1 MLPYCIRINNLKD
14 YPKISKKLPNRA
26 IAAYIVQWQR
36 DNKKTMDDFPKED
49 ELIDFIKSHN
59 TTEAQRTN
67 TAYLVDLLKK
77 DTRHPQFMIA
87 EPYLRVDFSKF
98 GLRAEATNAIE
109 RLRALRREIPFVIRQ
124 DRVISLYKLFQQIV
138 INEQAKNPGM
148 SVIEAIRSLG
158 GPSVI
163 FNDIKAKMIRHIVTK
178 TDKLVEAEASKIV
191 EPSEKEITAIRNKI
205 LYIKDAEVKIVNNF
219 TTLAEQACNMIR
231 WSMNISIDINNDNM
245 EDVQAD
251 SNSDNTVED
260 TYVNKDDDER
270 MHQKDH
276 WMNHYSEVSNEA
288 SLSKITRLMLDNIY
302 QVDKNGNIKYDDLG
316 NPRFVDFNEAHTALI
331 NWLIPMVDDTDML
344 PLLKE
349 MKKYHPW
356 AQQLISEIETESPD
370 VEDQQ
375 DAGKKFTALFNDMC
389 CAFIKYHK
397 ELINVD
403 ANGIIKMGIK
413 NLNDSEPIKTLY
425 DTWRN
430 NYQNGDVIGDESM
443 SVYGKD
449 RSIIPENAEKIVKL
463 LQTSLNMY
471 SDKNTQKEGIT
482 RELLE
487 ARRNSVMKGQP
498 LFKNMTIMLN
508 SLGIDV
514 DSDDLENIL
523 TNIYAIDKKGNPVE
537 IAEGE
542 RVHYKTYD
550 PYEALCTGIFTIVNT
565 ISKNKVNA
573 YKEGFD
579 LINEF
584 GKHYRTLAR
593 HLQSSVKNAVEANI
607 REGDTT
613 RYAHAKDNFIFR
625 LMRILK
631 QEMKNKNAPEGFQDR
646 YSNYFDYYINEKY
659 KKYDWFYDKNSN
671 EWNLDI
677 FKLLEGNVGDD
688 SDLRRCL
695 TDFKEMFDIGVVLQQ
710 KNSGVTK
717 DFETYGD
724 REAAISQIA
733 QYRTFDGET
742 KSNWARY
749 YLPLPAEAG
758 FGYVMTLPKYLSDEN
773 GTAQDKILDK
783 FINIVKQEYNRIME
797 VRERARLVKEG
808 VLQDK
813 DLIASYDRIDEQS
826 SAGDSFRFFP
836 GLNVKDDNGEYH
848 IINLIKDAKEDFS
861 NTDLRNII
869 KQEVLNYVES
879 DFRKAMDDWKNWGL
893 LDNSSTGVNKTLG
906 TISRE
911 RHFINPLLTAL
922 NIVKRENK
930 LIDINDTAKFPFNED
945 LYNKLINSG
954 LLSRDSWEILVTS
967 HNSGIIRN
975 NLLFSNIENI
985 LYNFL
990 EPYIVLN
997 KDKTAYVLRNNIDY
1011 SNVNM
1016 DRITKIISVVR
1027 PALEYLGDLYQE
1039 SESINKMINDAKD
1052 NINKTDP
1059 TTEAFREFFYNS
1071 MYAQAEMIE
1080 LITGDL
1086 AFYKNL
1092 EEWIK
1097 RAKQYHAPGMRLNVN
1112 ATWNGKKVSDGYQ
1125 KAVFL
1130 KDSEKPS
1137 PSYEDIERTLNIYL
1151 KNPAERKLALSLYKG
1166 NNITDAQSFRKLSS
1180 YRKIAIMSN
1189 DWNEQKEESYQRFMK
1204 GEFDMQDFL
1213 TVYNAIKPYVY
1224 TDQDIAWTDAA
1235 GNEHHFKAPL
1245 QIKTSETVLLTMYA
1259 QLASMANTSPVLSA
1273 LNEFGGDNVDVYVF
1287 SSAIKDGANH
1297 VIDLSSV
1304 EDTGDFNKTKEVIV
1318 SQLNNLVQADPKF
1331 VHTLDLHDYVIQT
1344 PNPEHLFDKT
1354 QLLGTQLTKLITAD
1368 ISDDTLVEIPG
1379 MSYFAGDSVNIFGV
1393 PVAFTIDKETGKK
1406 LLPFK
1411 DAKRLYHYV
1420 RTANIMMDFKTVKD
1434 EFTDI
1439 ESLERLLKDQVM
1451 SSATFSPDLLEACT
1465 LVTDPETGEKYF
1477 NIPLGDPV
1485 QSRKVQS
1492 LLYSIIKNN
1501 VTKQKIDGGSAV
1513 QISAFGYDE
1522 ELAIRFT
1529 NSKGD
1534 LILNEK
1540 EFNENDKL
1548 KNKYKTFENYKKS
1561 EEGSV
1566 TGNPKSHIAYAECYL
1581 PVYNSDLLQYL
1592 HTDENGILKIEDIPE
1607 EYRDELLNIVGFRI
1621 PTEDKFSMLPL
1632 KIKGFLPQSLG
1643 SSIILPAD
1651 WVTISG
1657 SDFDIDHL
1665 YLMLPGL
1672 ETLEDGQVRKIQYD
1686 FSKSA
1691 LDQNEDFKKARK
1703 ARNNVILDFVFGV
1716 LTNSETMGKLLNPGG
1731 FNEQKKSARVVRL
1744 SENVPLDQIEALKE
1758 QFNVTSDEDLFKKI
1772 ETLDLKE
1779 LNEILDKYKTVDNP
1793 LSPVV
1798 WVKNHSRIS
1807 SSGMMI
1813 GINADQSVN
1822 HALLQNTNV
1831 AIKPEFVYKIDEWEN
1846 NSLHERIGAHDVVI
1860 SKNVSEHVDSS
1871 VDDVKDPTLSDTNQ
1885 NTFTAD
1891 VAITN
1896 SRIGHDK
1903 YATNLLLTQPIVREM
1918 TKEYFDNFGNK
1929 SKESAITTVLYRWK
1943 NMLNEQ
1949 DQKSFS
1955 FDKLKAGGYTWA
1967 KANMFHNKLQARRLE
1982 LNQLTNEE
1990 HYKYIQD
1997 QVAMGELYYNIF
2009 KIAKV
2014 LGDIVKFCK
2023 ADTSAGAAGPDI
2035 ATTENRIAVARQIL
2049 QDSEA
2054 KSYPLTGVRSI
2065 VRVNM
2070 LDRIMQLI
2078 DNNPEDVLS
2087 MFSDSP
2093 FPAIQA
2099 SFTFGIESA
2108 NVLFKDYFPEFN
2120 SQYPKLLD
2128 QLRSITKT
2136 GKLSPKIVN
2145 RFYRDSRLYAFTA
2158 FGGEN
2163 NYYSS
2168 YTDIDGKVYE
2178 VGKKDPV
2185 TGKVLT
2191 KVDILRKWIY
2201 DFPFKFKTMS
2211 MTMPEL
2217 KSNMFTS
2224 RLRTFSETKSCNAP
2238 TINFMNVGHLNN
2250 RSKWIIGNYWG
2261 SLFESENPK
2270 IRQLA
2275 DELFFYAGL
2284 RTAWDFGPD
2293 TYIHLAN
2300 TFTRESVNSDYIDCI
2315 RNMEKGNFNLSG
2327 FLEMFILNNLNERSL
2342 SPEVPIETFS
2352 NTASVNDK
2360 GKTVYNVEDKLFVD
2374 VKNVRGSGAE
2384 QLILRKG
2391 INSSENTYHPY
2402 ITIVFNDEDVYYK
2415 KNENESYDET
2425 LVYDR
2430 INPLGIA
2437 KHILVYDAQS
2447 NPSELV
2453 DVIDTKYVAKKNNS
2467 KKGSNEK
2474 QIQSVSDPH
2483 EDTPEI
2489 KATPVEVEETD
2500 ADLEALYNERNALLS
2515 DYEANEDDESRNAI
2529 KIQLLAIDKE
2539 IEKSKNLCK
2548 N

>member
-1 MLPYCIRINNLKD
+1 MAPYCIIINSSK
-14 YPKISKKLPNRA
+14 YPEISKKMSKRA
-26 IAAYIVQWQR
+26 IAAYVVQWQK
-36 DNKKTMDDFPKED
+36 DNKKTMDDFPNET
-49 ELIDFIKSHN
+49 ELNDFIKSHN
-59 TTEAQRTN
+59 TTESQRAKTS
-67 TAYLVDLLKK
+67 YIMDLFKK
-77 DTRHPQFMIA
+77 DVKRPEFNISET
-87 EPYLRVDFSKF
+87 YLDIDFSKF
-98 GLRAEATNAIE
+98 GLRAESTDAME

-124 DRVISLYKLFQQIV
+124 DRVMSLYKTFQNRV
-138 INEQAKNPGM
+138 IQEQLKNPGITM
-148 SVIEAIRSLG
+148 MDAVRSLG
-158 GPSVI
+158 GPAAI
-163 FNDIKAKMIRHIVTK
+163 FNSIKSEMIRFIVTD
-178 TDKLVEAEASKIV
+178 TQKLVDKEVSKIK
-191 EPSEKEITAIRNKI
+191 EPTKEEIDTIKKKY
-205 LYIKDAEVKIVNNF
+205 LYAKDAYVKVVNNF
-219 TTLAEQACNMIR
+219 TTLSEQSCNMIR
-231 WSMNISIDINNDNM
+231 WGMNLFIDINNDNV
-245 EDVQAD
+245 EDIQSD
-251 SNSDNTVED
+251 INSDDIAED
-260 TYVNKDDDER
+260 TYKNKDDSER
-270 MHQKDH
+270 IRQKDH
-276 WMNHYSEVSNEA
+276 WMNHYSEVSNES
-288 SLSKITRLMLDNIY
+288 SLSKTTRLMLDNII
-302 QVDKNGNIKYDDLG
+302 QVDKKGRYKKDDLG
-316 NPRFVDFNEAHTALI
+316 NKRYIDFNEAHSILI
-331 NWLIPMVDDTDML
+331 NWLIPMIDDTDMI
-344 PLLKE
+344 PLLEE
-349 MKKYHPW
+349 MSKYHPW
-356 AQQLISEIETESPD
+356 VTQLINEIQTNSTD
-370 VEDQQ
+370 IDDQN
-375 DAGKKFTALFNDMC
+375 DANRKFTALFNDMC

-397 ELINVD
+397 ELISYD
-403 ANGIIKMGIK
+403 DNGVAKIGIK

-430 NYQNGDVIGDESM
+430 NYQNGDVIGDENM

-449 RSIIPENAEKIVKL
+449 RSIIPENAKKIVKL
-463 LQTSLNMY
+463 LQTSLNTY

-487 ARRNSVMKGQP
+487 ARRRSVMKGQP
-498 LFKNMTIMLN
+498 LFNNMVVMLN
-508 SLGIDV
+508 SLGIDI

-565 ISKNKVNA
+565 ISENKINA

-584 GKHYRTLAR
+584 SKRYRTLAR

-607 REGDTT
+607 KEGDTT
-613 RYAHAKDNFIFR
+613 RYAHAKDNYIFR
-625 LMRILK
+625 LMRVLR
-631 QEMKNKNAPEGFQDR
+631 QEMHTKKAPEGFQDR
-646 YSNYFDYYINEKY
+646 YTSYFDYYINEKY
-659 KKYDWFYDKNSN
+659 KKYDWFYDKNTK
-671 EWNLDI
+671 EWNIDI

-695 TDFKEMFDIGVVLQQ
+695 TDFKDMFDIGVVLQQ
-710 KNSGVTK
+710 KSANGTK
-717 DFETYGD
+717 DFETFGD
-724 REAAISQIA
+724 RESAISQLV
-733 QYRTFDGET
+733 QYKSFDSASE
-742 KSNWARY
+742 SNWARY

-773 GTAQDKILDK
+773 GTTQDKIADK
-783 FINIVKQEYNRIME
+783 FVEIVKQEYNRIME
-797 VRERARLVKEG
+797 VRERAVLVKEG
-808 VLQDK
+808 VLQEK
-813 DLIASYDRIDEQS
+813 DLVASYDKF
-826 SAGDSFRFFP
+826 GDTFRFLP

-848 IINLIKDAKEDFS
+848 IINIINEAKADFS
-861 NTDLRNII
+861 NTDLRNTI
-869 KQEVLNYVES
+869 KQEVARCLEA
-879 DFRKAMDDWKNWGL
+879 DFRNSMKDWKNWGI
-893 LDNSSTGVNKTLG
+893 LDSTSGGVNKVLG
-906 TISRE
+906 TINRE
-911 RHFINPLLTAL
+911 RHFVNSLLTVL
-922 NIVKRENK
+922 NIVNQGKNGI
-930 LIDINDTAKFPFNED
+930 IDVNDLNAFPFNES
-945 LYNKLINSG
+945 LYNTLINSG
-954 LLSRDSWEILVTS
+954 LLTSDSWEILVTG
-967 HNSGIIRN
+967 HNARRIGN
-975 NLLFSNIENI
+975 NILFSQIEQI

-990 EPYIVLN
+990 QPYIVLN
-997 KDKTAYVLRNNIDY
+997 KNKTAYTLRDKIDY
-1011 SNVNM
+1011 S
-1016 DRITKIISVVR
+1016 KIDENTVSNIMRVVR
-1027 PALEYLGDLYQE
+1027 PALEFLDNVYQTGKLNE
-1039 SESINKMINDAKD
+1039 KIKETINNV
-1052 NINKTDP
+1052 NKTDP
-1059 TTEAFREFFYNS
+1059 TTQALRDFFYNS
-1071 MYAQAEMIE
+1071 TYAQAEMIE

-1097 RAKQYHAPGMRLNVN
+1097 RAKQFHAPGMRLNVN
-1112 ATWNGKKVSDGYQ
+1112 ATWNGKKVSDGFQ
-1125 KAVFL
+1125 RAVFL
-1130 KDSEKPS
+1130 KDQEKPS
-1137 PSYEDIERTLNIYL
+1137 PSYGDIEKTLNLYL
-1151 KNPAERKLALSLYKG
+1151 KNPAERKLALSLYKR
-1166 NNITDAQSFRKLSS
+1166 NNLTDAQSLRKLSS

-1189 DWNEQKEESYQRFMK
+1189 DWNEQKEASYQRFMK

-1224 TDQDIAWTDAA
+1224 TDQDITWTDAA
-1235 GNEHHFKAPL
+1235 GNERHFKAPL

-1259 QLASMANTSPVLSA
+1259 QLASMAKTSPVLAA
-1273 LNEFGGDNVDVYVF
+1273 LNEFGGDNVDVFVF
-1287 SSAIKDGANH
+1287 GSAIKDGSNH
-1297 VIDLSSV
+1297 TIDLNSV
-1304 EDTGDFNKTKEVIV
+1304 EDTGDFNKTKNTVV
-1318 SQLNNLVQADPKF
+1318 SQLNNLVQTDPKF
-1331 VHTLDLHDYVIQT
+1331 IHTLDLHDYVIQT
-1344 PNPEHLFDKT
+1344 PNPEHLFDVT
-1354 QLLGTQLTKLITAD
+1354 QLLGTQLTKLITSD
-1368 ISDDTLVEIPG
+1368 VSDDTLIEIPI
-1379 MSYFAGDSVNIFGV
+1379 MSYFTGDSVNIFGV
-1393 PVAFTIDKETGKK
+1393 QVPFTIDKETGKK

-1420 RTANIMMDFKTVKD
+1420 RTANIMTDFKSIKD
-1434 EFTDI
+1434 EFADI
-1439 ESLERLLKDQVM
+1439 ESLEKLLKEQVM

-1529 NSKGD
+1529 NSKGE

-1540 EFNENDKL
+1540 EFDENKAM
-1548 KNKYKTFENYKKS
+1548 KEKYKTFENYKKS
-1561 EEGSV
+1561 DEGSV
-1566 TGNPKSHIAYAECYL
+1566 TENPKSHIAYAECYL
-1581 PVYNSDLLQYL
+1581 PVYNTDLLQYL
-1592 HTDENGILKIEDIPE
+1592 HTDENGILRVEDIPE

-1672 ETLEDGQVRKIQYD
+1672 ETFEDGQVRKIKYD
-1686 FSKSA
+1686 FGKSA
-1691 LDQNEDFKKARK
+1691 LNQNVDFKKARK
-1703 ARNNVILDFVFGV
+1703 ARNNVILDFVYGV

-1731 FNEQKKSARVVRL
+1731 FNEQKKSARVVRI
-1744 SENVPLDQIEALKE
+1744 SENIPLDRVNALKE
-1758 QFNVTSDEDLFKKI
+1758 QFGVVSDEELFNRLETFDLNA
-1772 ETLDLKE
+1772 LDLI
-1779 LNEILDKYKTVDNP
+1779 LNEYKTIDNP
-1793 LSPVV
+1793 LSPTV

-1813 GINADQSVN
+1813 GIYADQSVN
-1822 HALLQNTNV
+1822 HALLQHTNV
-1831 AIKPEFVYKIDEWEN
+1831 TIKPEFVYKIDEWEN
-1846 NSLHERIGAHDVVI
+1846 NSLHERIGAHNVVI

-1903 YATNLLLTQPIVREM
+1903 YATNLLLTQPIIKEM

-1929 SKESAITTVLYRWK
+1929 SKESAITTILYKWK
-1943 NMLNEQ
+1943 SMLNEQ
-1949 DQKSFS
+1949 DQKAFS
-1955 FDKLKAGGYTWA
+1955 FDKLKAGGYTWT
-1967 KANMFHNKLQARRLE
+1967 KANMFHNKLQARRFE
-1982 LNQLTNEE
+1982 LGQLTNEE
-1990 HYKYIQD
+1990 YYKYIQD
-1997 QVAMGELYYNIF
+1997 QVAAGELYYNIF
-2009 KIAKV
+2009 KISKV

-2078 DNNPEDVLS
+2078 DSNPDEVLN
-2087 MFSDSP
+2087 MFSESP

-2108 NVLFKDYFPEFN
+2108 NILFKDYFPEFN
-2120 SQYPKLLD
+2120 SQYPKILD

-2136 GKLSPKIVN
+2136 GKLSPKLVN
-2145 RFYRDSRLYAFTA
+2145 RFYRDSRLYVFTA
-2158 FGGEN
+2158 FNGEN

-2168 YTDIDGKVYE
+2168 YTDYESKTYE

-2191 KVDILRKWIY
+2191 KADVLRKWIY

-2217 KSNMFTS
+2217 KNNMFTS
-2224 RLRTFSETKSCNAP
+2224 RLRTFSKTKSCNAP

-2261 SLFESENPK
+2261 SLFESKDPK

-2342 SPEVPIETFS
+2342 SPEVSIDVFS
-2352 NTASVNDK
+2352 NTASTDEK
-2360 GKTVYNVEDKLFVD
+2360 GRTVYKAEDKVLVD
-2374 VKNVRGSGAE
+2374 VKNIRGANAE
-2384 QLILRKG
+2384 QLVLRKG
-2391 INSSENTYHPY
+2391 LNRSENTYHPY
-2402 ITIVFNDEDVYYK
+2402 ITIVSNGEDIYYK
-2415 KNENESYDET
+2415 KNEDESDDET
-2425 LVYDR
+2425 LVYER

-2447 NPSELV
+2447 DPKELI
-2453 DVIDTKYVAKKNNS
+2453 DVIDTKYVAKKGRS
-2467 KKGSNEK
+2467 KT
-2474 QIQSVSDPH
+2474 QQSVSDPH

-2489 KATPVEVEETD
+2489 KTTPAEVEEVD
-2500 ADLEALYNERNALLS
+2500 PDLESLYNERTSLVDEFES
-2515 DYEANEDDESRNAI
+2515 SANDEEKQAI
-2529 KIQLLAIDKE
+2529 KIQLMTIDKE
-2539 IEKSKNLCK
+2539 IEKRKNLCK

>member
-1 MLPYCIRINNLKD
+1 MAPYCIRINNLKD
-14 YPKISKKLPNRA
+14 YPEVSKKLPKRA
-26 IAAYIVQWQR
+26 IAAYIVQWQK
-36 DNKKTMDDFPKED
+36 DNKKTMDDLPKEN

-67 TAYLVDLLKK
+67 TAFIIDLFKK
-77 DTRHPQFMIA
+77 DTRYPQFMIA
-87 EPYLRVDFSKF
+87 EPYLAVDFSKF
-98 GLRAEATNAIE
+98 GLRAESTDAME

-124 DRVISLYKLFQQIV
+124 DRVMSLYKTFQKIV
-138 INEQAKNPGM
+138 VNEQSKNPGM
-148 SVIEAIRSLG
+148 SMAEAVRSLG
-158 GPSVI
+158 GPSAI
-163 FNDIKAKMIRHIVTK
+163 FNSIKAKMIRHIITS
-178 TDKLVEAEASKIV
+178 TDKLVKDQVSTIT
-191 EPSEKEITAIRNKI
+191 EPSEKEIAATRNKI
-205 LYIKDAEVKIVNNF
+205 LYLKNAETKIVNNF

-231 WSMNISIDINNDNM
+231 WGMNLFIDINNDNV
-245 EDVQAD
+245 EETQAD
-251 SNSDNTVED
+251 TNSDNTIED
-260 TYVNKDDDER
+260 TYENNDDSER
-270 MHQKDH
+270 ARQKDH
-276 WMNHYSEVSNEA
+276 WMNHYSEISNEA

-302 QVDKNGNIKYDDLG
+302 QVDKDGRFKYDDLG
-316 NPRFVDFNEAHTALI
+316 NNKFVDFNEAHTALI
-331 NWLIPMVDDTDML
+331 NWLIPMIDDTDMIL
-344 PLLKE
+344 LLKE
-349 MKKYHPW
+349 MKKYYPW
-356 AQQLISEIETESPD
+356 VQQLISEIETEDPD
-370 VEDQQ
+370 IEVQQ
-375 DAGKKFTALFNDMC
+375 DANKKFTALFNDMC

-397 ELINVD
+397 ELISAD
-403 ANGIIKMGIK
+403 DNGILRMGIK
-413 NLNDSEPIKTLY
+413 NLNDSEPVKTLY

-430 NYQNGDVIGDESM
+430 NYQNGDVLGDEEL
-443 SVYGKD
+443 SVYSRD
-449 RSIIPENAEKIVKL
+449 RKIIPENAEKVYDL
-463 LQTSLNMY
+463 LIK
-471 SDKNTQKEGIT
+471 SDNEYAPSRDEARKVGIT
-482 RELLE
+482 NEVLE
-487 ARRNSVMKGQP
+487 KRRASVMKGKP
-498 LFKNMTIMLN
+498 LFNNMVSMLN
-508 SLGIDV
+508 AIGIDI
-514 DSDDLENIL
+514 DPDDLENVL

-537 IAEGE
+537 LENGKRE
-542 RVHYKTYD
+542 FYDTYD
-550 PYEALCTGIFTIVNT
+550 PYQALCAA
-565 ISKNKVNA
+565 ISKIVTVIKGNKVND

-579 LINEF
+579 LVNEF
-584 GKHYRTLAR
+584 GRHYRILAN
-593 HLQSSVKNAVEANI
+593 HLRSTVKNAVEANI

-613 RYAHAKDNFIFR
+613 RYAHAKDNYIFR
-625 LMRILK
+625 LMRVLR
-631 QEMKNKNAPEGFQDR
+631 QEMKGKKAPEEFQDR
-646 YSNYFDYYINEKY
+646 YSSYFDYYINEKY

-671 EWNLDI
+671 EWNIDV
-677 FKLLEGNVGDD
+677 FKLLEGNVGND

-695 TDFKEMFDIGVVLQQ
+695 TNFKDMFDIGVVLQQ
-710 KNSGVTK
+710 KTDNGTK

-742 KSNWARY
+742 KSDWARY

-773 GTAQDKILDK
+773 GTVQDKILDK
-783 FINIVKQEYNRIME
+783 FVNIVKQEYNRIME

-808 VLQDK
+808 MLQDK
-813 DLIASYDRIDEQS
+813 DLVASYDKN
-826 SAGDSFRFFP
+826 GDTFRFLP

-848 IINLIKDAKEDFS
+848 IINIINEAKADFS

-869 KQEVLNYVES
+869 KQEVLKYIES
-879 DFRKAMDDWKNWGL
+879 EFRKAMNDWRNWGL
-893 LDNSSTGVNKTLG
+893 LDNSSTGVNKAFNTK
-906 TISRE
+906 SRE
-911 RHFINPLLTAL
+911 RHFMSPLLTML
-922 NIVKRENK
+922 NIVNQGENRV
-930 LIDINDTAKFPFNED
+930 IDINKLANFPFNED
-945 LYNKLINSG
+945 LYNVLINSG

-967 HNSGIIRN
+967 HNNGMIRN
-975 NLLFSNIENI
+975 NLLFSNIEKI
-985 LYNFL
+985 LYDFL
-990 EPYIVLN
+990 KPYIVRN
-997 KDKTAYVLRNNIDY
+997 KDNTAYVLKDRIDY
-1011 SNVNM
+1011 SKISMN
-1016 DRITKIISVVR
+1016 DISKIINVIN
-1027 PALEYLGDLYQE
+1027 PALDYLGSVYQSNTQLSTRIKE
-1039 SESINKMINDAKD
+1039 TKD
-1052 NINKTDP
+1052 DINKTDP
-1059 TTEAFREFFYNS
+1059 TTNAFREFFYNS

-1092 EEWIK
+1092 EEWVK
-1097 RAKQYHAPGMRLNVN
+1097 RAKQFHAPGMRLNVN
-1112 ATWNGKKVSDGYQ
+1112 ATWNGKKISDGYQ
-1125 KAVFL
+1125 RAVFL
-1130 KDSEKPS
+1130 KDVEKPS
-1137 PSYEDIERTLNIYL
+1137 PSYDDIEKTLNIYL

-1189 DWNEQKEESYQRFMK
+1189 DWNELKEESYQRFMK

-1224 TDQDIAWTDAA
+1224 TDQDIVWTDAA
-1235 GNEHHFKAPL
+1235 GNERHFKAPL

-1273 LNEFGGDNVDVYVF
+1273 LNEFNGDNVDVYVF

-1297 VIDLSSV
+1297 IIDLSSV
-1304 EDTGDFNKTKEVIV
+1304 EDTGDFNKTKKTIV
-1318 SQLNNLVQADPKF
+1318 TQLNKLVQSDPKF
-1331 VHTLDLHDYVIQT
+1331 IHTLDLHDYVIQT

-1368 ISDDTLVEIPG
+1368 ISDDTLVEIPCL
-1379 MSYFAGDSVNIFGV
+1379 SYFTGDSVNIFGV
-1393 PVAFTIDKETGKK
+1393 PVPFTIDKVTGKK
-1406 LLPFK
+1406 LLLFK

-1420 RTANIMMDFKTVKD
+1420 RTANIMTDFKSLKD
-1434 EFTDI
+1434 EFNDI

-1465 LVTDPETGEKYF
+1465 LVTDAETGEKYF

-1529 NSKGD
+1529 NANGD

-1540 EFNENDKL
+1540 EFNENDEL

-1566 TGNPKSHIAYAECYL
+1566 TENPKSHIAYAECYL
-1581 PVYNSDLLQYL
+1581 PVYNTDLLQYL
-1592 HTDENGILKIEDIPE
+1592 HTDENGILRVEDIPE
-1607 EYRDELLNIVGFRI
+1607 EYRNELLNIVGFRI

-1672 ETLEDGQVRKIQYD
+1672 ETLEDGQVRKIKYD
-1686 FSKSA
+1686 FGKSA
-1691 LDQNEDFKKARK
+1691 LNQNVDFKKARK
-1703 ARNNVILDFVFGV
+1703 ARNNVILDFVYGV

-1744 SENVPLDQIEALKE
+1744 SENVPLNQLEVLKG
-1758 QFNVTSDEDLFKKI
+1758 QFGVTSDEELFNKI
-1772 ETLDLKE
+1772 ETLNLDE
-1779 LNEILDKYKTVDNP
+1779 LNDILDAYKTIDNP
-1793 LSPVV
+1793 LSPTV

-1813 GINADQSVN
+1813 GIYADQSVN
-1822 HALLQNTNV
+1822 HALLQHTNV
-1831 AIKPEFVYKIDEWEN
+1831 TIKPEFVYKIDEWEN
-1846 NSLHERIGAHDVVI
+1846 NSLHERIGAHNVVI

-1903 YATNLLLTQPIVREM
+1903 YATNLLLTQPIIKEM

-1929 SKESAITTVLYRWK
+1929 SKESAITTILYKWK
-1943 NMLNEQ
+1943 SMLSEQ
-1949 DQKSFS
+1949 DQKAFS
-1955 FDKLKAGGYTWA
+1955 FDKLKAGGYTWT
-1967 KANMFHNKLQARRLE
+1967 KANMFHNKLQARRFE
-1982 LNQLTNEE
+1982 LSQLTNEE
-1990 HYKYIQD
+1990 CYKYIQD

-2009 KIAKV
+2009 KISKV

-2078 DNNPEDVLS
+2078 DSNPDEALN
-2087 MFSDSP
+2087 MFSESP

-2108 NVLFKDYFPEFN
+2108 NILFKDYFPEFN
-2120 SQYPKLLD
+2120 SQYPKVLD

-2136 GKLSPKIVN
+2136 GKLSPKLVN
-2145 RFYRDSRLYAFTA
+2145 RFYRDSKLYVFTA
-2158 FGGEN
+2158 FNGEN

-2168 YTDIDGKVYE
+2168 YTDYDGKTYE

-2191 KVDILRKWIY
+2191 KADVLRKWIY

-2217 KSNMFTS
+2217 KNNMFTS
-2224 RLRTFSETKSCNAP
+2224 RLRTFSKTKSCNAP

-2261 SLFESENPK
+2261 SLFESKDPK

-2300 TFTRESVNSDYIDCI
+2300 TFTRESVDSDYIDCI

-2342 SPEVPIETFS
+2342 SPEVSIDVFS
-2352 NTASVNDK
+2352 NTAGTDEK
-2360 GKTVYNVEDKLFVD
+2360 GRTVYKAEDKVLVD
-2374 VKNVRGSGAE
+2374 VKNIRGANAE

-2391 INSSENTYHPY
+2391 LNRSENTYHPY
-2402 ITIVFNDEDVYYK
+2402 ITIVSNGEDIYYK
-2415 KNENESYDET
+2415 KNEDESDDET
-2425 LVYDR
+2425 LVYER

-2447 NPSELV
+2447 DSKDLV
-2453 DVIDTKYVAKKNNS
+2453 DVIDTKYVAKKGNAKTQQN
-2467 KKGSNEK
+2467 
-2474 QIQSVSDPH
+2474 ISDPH

-2489 KATPVEVEETD
+2489 KTTPAEVEEVD
-2500 ADLEALYNERNALLS
+2500 PDLESLYNERTSLV
-2515 DYEANEDDESRNAI
+2515 DEFESSENDEEKQAI
-2529 KIQLLAIDKE
+2529 KIQLMTIDKE
-2539 IEKSKNLCK
+2539 IEKRKNLCK